1 MQRTALLLLLSICL
15 SANSLS
21 AQAEDIQP
29 PVNQSERPSV
39 WINPGF
45 LSHHFDQ
52 SKGFREYNYGSGI
65 QVNLSSTNSIIGGE
79 YQNSDNVHSSYLGW
93 IWQPYHVGIARFGI
107 WAGGINGYP
116 AMQNG
121 GWFPVAF
128 PVVSLEYKAVGINF
142 TVFPNYQ
149 EKVYGAIVV
158 QLKLRVWEQ

>member
-1 MQRTALLLLLSICL
+1 MQRTAPLLLLSICL
-15 SANSLS
+15 SSISQAAL
-21 AQAEDIQP
+21 ADDLPPAAIQAE
-29 PVNQSERPSV
+29 RASV

-79 YQNSDNVHSSYLGW
+79 YQNSDNAHSSYLGW
-93 IWQPYHVGIARFGI
+93 IWQPYQAGIARFGI

-121 GWFPVAF
+121 GWFLVAF
-128 PVVSLEYKAVGINF
+128 PVVSLEYKAVGVNF

-149 EKVYGAIVV
+149 EKVYGGIVV